1 MYSKRLSLTTID
13 TGIVMSLEKVIFNN
27 LLNNEQYGRKTI
39 PFLKSD
45 YFNDRNDKVVF
56 ELIDTYV
63 GKYNAFPTKEAL
75 LIDLNNREN
84 ISEEQFAEC
93 KGVIESIPDQ
103 SEQLSDV
110 DWLIDQTE
118 KFCQDRAIYNAIMSS
133 IKILD
138 DKTGKTSKGAIPQ
151 LLSDALAVSFD
162 TSIGHDF
169 LDDTEARYEFYH
181 RREERIPFD
190 IDYLN
195 KITRGGIPRKT
206 LNILL
211 AGTGV
216 GKTLA
221 MCHMAAANLADGK
234 NVLYITMEMAEEKIA
249 ERIDANL
256 LNVPLDELY
265 QLPKDAYDR
274 KVAKLKEKT
283 VGRLI
288 IKEYPTSTAGS
299 ANFRHLLNELKIK
312 KNFIPDIIYIDY
324 LNICMSSRLKQGANV
339 NSYTYIK
346 AIAEELRGLAV
357 EFNLPI
363 VSATQTTRGGYDN
376 SDVGLTDTSE
386 SFGLPATADFMIAL
400 IATDELKALNQVMF
414 KQLKNRYNDPE
425 MYKRFIVG
433 VDRARMKMYNAEPSA
448 QDDIVDDGP
457 AFDNTPASKFD
468 KDKFQGFK

>member
-1 MYSKRLSLTTID
+1 MNI
-13 TGIVMSLEKVIFNN
+13 EKAIFNN
-27 LLNNEQYGRKTI
+27 LLNNEQYARKTL
-39 PFLKSD
+39 PFIKAE
-45 YFNDRNDKVVF
+45 YFNNRNDKVVF
-56 ELIDTYV
+56 ELIEHYV
-63 GKYNAFPTKEAL
+63 NEYNAFPTKEAL
-75 LIDLNNREN
+75 LVDLNNKDG
-84 ISEEQFAEC
+84 ISDEQFTEC
-93 KGVIESIPDQ
+93 KTVIEEIPDQ
-103 SEQLSDV
+103 SDQLSNV

-118 KFCQDRAIYNAIMSS
+118 KFCQDRAIYNAIMQS
-133 IKILD
+133 IKVLD
-138 DKTGKTSKGAIPQ
+138 DKTGKLAKGSIPQ

-169 LDDTEARYEFYH
+169 LEDTDARFEFYH
-181 RREERIPFD
+181 RKEERISFD
-190 IDYLN
+190 IDFLN
-195 KITRGGIPRKT
+195 KITRGGLPRKT

-221 MCHMAAANLADGK
+221 MCHMAAANLTDGK

-265 QLPKDAYDR
+265 QLPKDSYQKKVDR
-274 KVAKLKEKT
+274 LKEKT

-288 IKEYPTSTAGS
+288 VKEYPTSTAGA
-299 ANFRHLLNELKIK
+299 ANFRHLLNELRIK
-312 KNFIPDIIYIDY
+312 KNFTPDIIYIDY

-357 EFNLPI
+357 EYNVPI
-363 VSATQTTRGGYDN
+363 VSATQTTRSGYDS

-400 IATDELKALNQVMF
+400 IATDELKALNQIMV
-414 KQLKNRYNDPE
+414 KQLKNRYADPE
-425 MYKRFIVG
+425 MYKRFVIG
-433 VDRARMKMYNAEPSA
+433 VDRPRMKLYDTEQSA
-448 QDDIVDDGP
+448 QDDIVDDSP
-457 AFDNTPASKFD
+457 VFD
-468 KDKFQGFK
+468 KTPSGDIYDRKTGEVFDKAKFSGFK